1 VDVADDALDAPCS
14 SVSPDDSSESSPV
27 CEADAPGIYLEVE
40 PGGGR
45 RSAADWP
52 PERRSA
58 ATSSSPASKRDAPA
72 LRHSIPEA
80 PLEPGGLAGDVDSS
94 DHPAAAVRDMERA
107 IVAATLAG
115 RHATAELLADRLREW
130 LARDRG
136 NVVRLDGGR

>member
-1 VDVADDALDAPCS
+1 
-14 SVSPDDSSESSPV
+14 VSPDDSSESSPV
-27 CEADAPGIYLEVE
+27 CAADAPGIYLEVE

-45 RSAADWP
+45 RSAAGWS

-58 ATSSSPASKRDAPA
+58 APSGSPAPDRDAPA
-72 LRHSIPEA
+72 PGHSTPEA
-80 PLEPGGLAGDVDSS
+80 PVGPGGPAGDADFG
-94 DHPAAAVRDMERA
+94 DRTPAAVRDLERA

-130 LARDRG
+130 LARDRR

>member
-1 VDVADDALDAPCS
+1 M
-14 SVSPDDSSESSPV
+14 SPDDSSESSPI
-27 CEADAPGIYLEVE
+27 CSADGPSIYLEVE

-45 RSAADWP
+45 RSAADWS
-52 PERRSA
+52 PERLSA

-72 LRHSIPEA
+72 LRHSTPEA
-80 PLEPGGLAGDVDSS
+80 PVGPGGTAGDADFG
-94 DHPAAAVRDMERA
+94 DRTPAAVRDLERA

-130 LARDRG
+130 LARDRS